1 MPIKKIL
8 VCILCLFLFFSC
20 KSDEEL
26 AMERGIQYFEWNLI
40 DKAIFEFNHVIHLL
54 SIYPNELNYEKI
66 QLLSRAH
73 HNLAVSY
80 AKKKWYDDASKQAR
94 TAFDL
99 VPSKE
104 NRQVLELIQN
114 KLSSKPSKENSN

>member
-1 MPIKKIL
+1 MKFNKKFII
-8 VCILCLFLFFSC
+8 CILSLLLFLSC

-26 AMERGIQYFEWNLI
+26 AMERGIQYFEWNLV
-40 DKAIFEFNHVIHLL
+40 DKAIFEFNHVVHLL

-80 AKKKWYDDASKQAR
+80 AKKKWYDDAIEQAR

-104 NRQVLELIQN
+104 NRQVLELIKKKQN
-114 KLSSKPSKENSN
+114 LN